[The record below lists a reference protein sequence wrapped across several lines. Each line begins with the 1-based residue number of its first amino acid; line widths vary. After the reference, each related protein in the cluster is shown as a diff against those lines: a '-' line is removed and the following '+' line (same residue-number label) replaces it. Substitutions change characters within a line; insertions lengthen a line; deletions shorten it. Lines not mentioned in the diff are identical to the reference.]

1 MLYPLSYG
9 RALDD
14 SDEFRDLNSLFA
26 VGSGYTGLWAGGS
39 RDRGNFSILRGGA
52 RLDVVI
58 GVERCVMRH
67 ATFNQERK
75 NGIQNSF
82 SRVG

>member
-14 SDEFRDLNSLFA
+14 SDEFRVLNSLFA

-39 RDRGNFSILRGGA
+39 RDRGNFSRMLGGT
-52 RLDVVI
+52 RLGVVVDVDRI
-58 GVERCVMRH
+58 VMNH

-75 NGIQNSF
+75 NDIQNSLTQ
-82 SRVG
+82 VG